1 MALTTDFDILVSHK
15 GKDEGRKEKR
25 PLFFTVIHGTP
36 KQVSDTAQSIGINER
51 TRKNGLMS
59 GVILPSQIAHDRW
72 LSTYDAI
79 FDALFIF
86 LVFLVVS
93 CFPIGIIS
101 LIAIISIATYMLFH
115 IFWWENSMQWN
126 FIETIIDYIK
136 KTRRYYYG
144 VFLAVYLG
152 LSTVAYY
159 YAYKYDFKGYL
170 LKPVEYFDK
179 STSFVQKT
187 SIFDKIQIK
196 KESTNEDVE
205 VAKRSRFSTEAT
217 LKKEENFNAKF
228 NEKKEEKIIT
238 ENSEE
243 MLETNPKKMVFEDLT
258 RFAIL
263 SLGFLL
269 YFYFIYKYAYGHY
282 EKKKAKN
289 LEGVDV
295 ELKTDLEL
303 KMEEIKKLM
312 WKKLLL
318 S

>member
-1 MALTTDFDILVSHK
+1 
-15 GKDEGRKEKR
+15 
-25 PLFFTVIHGTP
+25 
-36 KQVSDTAQSIGINER
+36 
-51 TRKNGLMS
+51 
-59 GVILPSQIAHDRW
+59 
-72 LSTYDAI
+72 
-79 FDALFIF
+79 
-86 LVFLVVS
+86 
-93 CFPIGIIS
+93 
-101 LIAIISIATYMLFH
+101 
-115 IFWWENSMQWN
+115 MQWN
-126 FIETIIDYIK
+126 FIETINDNIK

-144 VFLAVYLG
+144 DFLAVYLG

-179 STSFVQKT
+179 TTSFVQKT

-312 WKKLLL
+312 
-318 S
+318 